1 MLSKVKDVRQYIK
14 RFIVKDKLNY
24 GKVYAL
30 FEKDPEYYPL
40 LKKMLKLKKVNVSPS
55 PGKPGKETKKL
66 KDKHHKKKKVNDENQ
81 PITTNN
87 ENQPIATNN
96 ENNNKR

>member
-24 GKVYAL
+24 EKVYAL

-40 LKKMLKLKKVNVSPS
+40 LQKMLKLKKINVSPS
-55 PGKPGKETKKL
+55 PGKPGKETKKS
-66 KDKHHKKKKVNDENQ
+66 KDKRHKKKKVNDENQ
-81 PITTNN
+81 PIT
-87 ENQPIATNN
+87 ANN
-96 ENNNKR
+96 ENNNKQ